1 MNRIESLLKKEV
13 VVESYHEPGEY
24 VSPIFVTEKS
34 DGGYRLILN
43 LKKLNKLAEHKKFK
57 METISTILCLIRPNC
72 FMAKVDIKD
81 AYYSIPILE
90 EQQKF
95 LKFLHKNVLYKFTAL
110 PNGYTEGP
118 RKFTKALKPPLS
130 NIRKQGVIVAGYF
143 DGLITLAITNG
154 VCIQN
159 ISKITSSLD
168 SLGFVIHP
176 EKSTFLPFQEI
187 EFLGFLINSV
197 TMTVFLTHTKK
208 EAIKEMC
215 SPALPMNLVTI

>member
-1 MNRIESLLKKEV
+1 
-13 VVESYHEPGEY
+13 
-24 VSPIFVTEKS
+24 
-34 DGGYRLILN
+34 
-43 LKKLNKLAEHKKFK
+43 

-90 EQQKF
+90 EHQKL
-95 LKFLHKNVLYKFTAL
+95 LKFLHKNVLYKFMAL
-110 PNGYTEGP
+110 RNGYTEGP

-143 DGLITLAITNG
+143 DDLITLTITNG

-159 ISKITSSLD
+159 ILKIISSLD

-176 EKSTFLPFQEI
+176 EKSTFLPSQEI

-197 TMTVFLTHTKK
+197 TMTVSLTHTKK

-215 SPALPMNLVTI
+215 SLALSMNLITIRFFAKILGKLSSSFIAIPLGKLH

>member
-1 MNRIESLLKKEV
+1 MNHCLRKGV

-24 VSPIFVTEKS
+24 IFPIFVTEKS

-43 LKKLNKLAEHKKFK
+43 LKKLNKLAEYKKFK

-72 FMAKVDIKD
+72 FMVKVDIKD

-90 EQQKF
+90 EHQKL

-118 RKFTKALKPPLS
+118 RKFTEALKPPLS
-130 NIRKQGVIVAGYF
+130 NIRKQCVIVAGYF
-143 DGLITLAITNG
+143 DELIILAITNG
-154 VCIQN
+154 VCNHN
-159 ISKITSSLD
+159 ILKIISSLD

-197 TMTVFLTHTKK
+197 TMTVSLTHTHKRK
-208 EAIKEMC
+208 QLRKC
-215 SPALPMNLVTI
+215 VLLHYL